1 MINSVQELME
11 EQFRLGQEKK
21 GAELKAL
28 QSQINPHFLYNTLD
42 MVNWMAQKD
51 EVDNI
56 QRVIHALSD
65 YYKLAL
71 NKGKDVVTVGDEVRL
86 CSIYMDIQ
94 RNRYKDRIK
103 LEISVEEAALS
114 CMLPKITLQ
123 PLVEN
128 AIVHGIMETE
138 ERRGTIR
145 ITGRIEQDRLRIIV
159 EDDGA
164 GLSGREE
171 RHSGY
176 QGSGYGVE
184 NISKRLCLFFGG
196 EAREITFISAAG
208 KGTSVIIDVPVMR
221 VL

>member
-1 MINSVQELME
+1 
-11 EQFRLGQEKK
+11 
-21 GAELKAL
+21 
-28 QSQINPHFLYNTLD
+28 
-42 MVNWMAQKD
+42 
-51 EVDNI
+51 
-56 QRVIHALSD
+56 
-65 YYKLAL
+65 
-71 NKGKDVVTVGDEVRL
+71 
-86 CSIYMDIQ
+86 
-94 RNRYKDRIK
+94 
-103 LEISVEEAALS
+103 
-114 CMLPKITLQ
+114 MLPKITLQ

-145 ITGRIEQDRLRIIV
+145 ITGRIEQDRLRITV

-164 GLSGREE
+164 GISEREE

-184 NISKRLCLFFGG
+184 NISKRLSLFFGG